1 MDNSNLYEVINLK
14 LQAHKTPV
22 FKEEKSKEWIIYG
35 ADKEGGYYNNYP
47 AYLLY
52 LYNRSSKH
60 NAFING
66 KVLYICGAGVGFD
79 SEGLTLHDIAMAN
92 DFLNKENSNFDTLK
106 DIVKKC
112 VLDKKLFG
120 GYYLE
125 IIWNKAGTS
134 FETLHFPY
142 NNLRKAKD
150 AEGYWYSKDWSK
162 QKQSKEETGLEYI
175 DLFDPEKPSARQ
187 IFVSKEYRPDLDA
200 YPLPDY
206 VASTV
211 YAEVDVELSNYRLN
225 AIKSGFNA
233 GTILNFANG
242 RPTQEERETIESKLK
257 EKFTSTDRANSLLI
271 TFSQSE
277 SSKPTIEHLTPQN
290 VDEQLN
296 GLNDQVIQELI
307 IGHHIPNPMLVGI
320 KTAGELGTKD
330 QINDSYELYKNTYI
344 IPNQK
349 EIERD
354 FNYLLKLK
362 GFSNRIYLKEL
373 DPIEEQLPIEEK
385 IKVMTQNE
393 VREMYGLPPIEEEVK
408 PVVSRAVHHFE
419 EHDCEQC
426 FTSNES
432 EVDEIIDVFRMHG
445 EDADKFEIV
454 DKRFMFGAQSIDS
467 VFEHEVKNYSFDI
480 LEGDVKTLYRSILEL
495 LNKDSL
501 IDNKTIADTLR
512 VSEKRIETA
521 MERLIEDGAIETK
534 VKNTGGEKKAIRVP
548 TEEAKNVLRKQGSN
562 VEDIKI
568 MYTYEPRPGLK
579 PLIKTSRE
587 FCVKLI
593 NQKKMFSR
601 AQIEQVSGIV
611 GWDVWAERGG
621 WWTRKGTDVSTPF
634 CRHIWVQNVV
644 RIKK

>member
-1 MDNSNLYEVINLK
+1 MENKLYEVINLK

-22 FKEEKSKEWIIYG
+22 FKEEKQKEWIIYG
-35 ADKEGGYYNNYP
+35 ADREGGYYNNYP

-79 SEGLTLHDIAMAN
+79 SEGLSLQDIALAN
-92 DFLNKENSNFDTLK
+92 DFINKENTNYDTLK

-125 IIWNKAGTS
+125 IIWNKAGTN
-134 FETLHFPY
+134 FEILHFPY

-150 AEGYWYSKDWSK
+150 EDGYWYSKDWSK
-162 QKQSKEETGLEYI
+162 QKQSAEDTGLEYI
-175 DLFDPEKPSARQ
+175 ELFNPEKPNGRQ
-187 IFVSKEYRPDLDA
+187 IFVAKEYRPDLDA

-242 RPTQEERETIESKLK
+242 RPTDEERETIETKLK

-271 TFSQSE
+271 TFSQTE
-277 SSKPTIEHLTPQN
+277 ASKPTIEHLTPQN

-296 GLNDQVIQELI
+296 GLNEQVIQELI

-393 VREMYGLPPIEEEVK
+393 IREMYSLPPIEEEVK
-408 PVVSRAVHHFE
+408 PIVSSAIHRFE
-419 EHDCEQC
+419 NEQC
-426 FTSNES
+426 EHSFASES
-432 EVDEIIDVFRMHG
+432 EINEVIDVFILFG
-445 EDADKFEIV
+445 EDKENFEVIEENINKEFSFAEITPLSTVLKRDIV
-454 DKRFMFGAQSIDS
+454 AL
-467 VFEHEVKNYSFDI
+467 
-480 LEGDVKTLYRSILEL
+480 LEKDPL
-495 LNKDSL
+495 L
-501 IDNKTIADTLR
+501 DNKTISDTLR
-512 VSEKRIETA
+512 VKE
-521 MERLIEDGAIETK
+521 ERVRDIIDTLVKDEQIK
-534 VKNTGGEKKAIRVP
+534 VKEKMIGGQNKAIRVP
-548 TEEAKNVLRKQGSN
+548 TSSAVKIMKDIGSD
-562 VEDIKI
+562 VEDFKI
-568 MYTYEPRPGLK
+568 MYTYEWRPGVK
-579 PLIKTSRE
+579 PDIRNSRE
-587 FCVKLI
+587 FCAKLL
-593 NQKKMFSR
+593 NANKMYSR
-601 AQIEQVSGIV
+601 AQIEQISKIV
-611 GWDVWAERGG
+611 GWDVWNFRGG
-621 WWTRKGTDVSTPF
+621 YWTRKGGAVTTPF
-634 CRHIWVQNVV
+634 CRHIWESKLVKV
-644 RIKK
+644 KK